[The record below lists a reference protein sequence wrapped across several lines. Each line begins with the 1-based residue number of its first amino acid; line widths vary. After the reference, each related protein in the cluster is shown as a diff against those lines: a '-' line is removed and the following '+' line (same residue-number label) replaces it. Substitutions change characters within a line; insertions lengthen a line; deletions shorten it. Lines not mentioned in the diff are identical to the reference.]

1 MRRDFE
7 NQLSLHHF
15 LSFAGLVAFAR
26 WLDPIPSRTR
36 PSNASAPMVLCL
48 KTWESRSPPGLQRTE
63 KSSSRQKNNRAC
75 LKSTPFRPSKKP
87 NTGENSD
94 AGWSSPVARQ
104 AHNLKVTGSNPVPA
118 TKSTERNVR
127 AAKAVPPGTA
137 FCVSKVISRS
147 VCMQQGCSW
156 EDSSRHRRDI

>member
-63 KSSSRQKNNRAC
+63 KSSSRQKNKRAC

-87 NTGENSD
+87 NTSENSD

-118 TKSTERNVR
+118 TKSTERNVQ

-137 FCVSKVISRS
+137 FCVSKVALRPGP
-147 VCMQQGCSW
+147 QA
-156 EDSSRHRRDI
+156 